1 MSILPRHLSS
11 FLALLLDHA
20 LGKSVGDPT
29 HEEHDDCEKYAIPPL
44 ERCASVE
51 EDDSTNGKHHKQD
64 RNHDIVDADELL
76 EHKIEITW
84 LKKLFVTWVDI
95 LDSVL
100 EATVCACSLLN
111 SLVGIHTFLDPLHH
125 LAHVNKLVTNNF
137 VVGIESHASAVTLS
151 HLEVT

>member
-1 MSILPRHLSS
+1 MSILPHDRSS
-11 FLALLLDHA
+11 FLVLLLDHA

-29 HEEHDDCEKYAIPPL
+29 HEQNHDCEEDAIPTL

-51 EDDSTNGKHHKQD
+51 EDDSTNGKHHKQ
-64 RNHDIVDADELL
+64 NSYHDIVNADELL

-100 EATVCACSLLN
+100 
-111 SLVGIHTFLDPLHH
+111 
-125 LAHVNKLVTNNF
+125 
-137 VVGIESHASAVTLS
+137 
-151 HLEVT
+151 